1 MTLNYFEINQL
12 GAYIID
18 AWQNQLQTEADPTSG
33 KWYRNGPNN
42 TLGLVGGLT
51 DQLITD
57 LSISPDQQKFN
68 QTKEI
73 AASTTLD
80 NRQGL
85 LDNTPATQTLEWTI
99 TNTSTAT
106 HQTSNSIKSGISD
119 KLTFK
124 GKVGSVEISNETTIS
139 IEYQYSWAD
148 SQSNSLTDSKK
159 FSTSIPFKAPTG
171 KVIKLIVMADT
182 LDLSIPYSAQILLSG
197 QSDANFS
204 QPVQESTFFSANA
217 GTLCSWIKKYGSA
230 KNDGLSFDVDQS
242 DPSRGIA
249 AMTGTLRAKQ
259 SVNFT
264 VFAVDI
270 TSSYSSDPTSQ
281 SLLNNILSG
290 KPTKEVLNAIPVA
303 IAQ

>member
-1 MTLNYFEINQL
+1 
-12 GAYIID
+12 
-18 AWQNQLQTEADPTSG
+18 
-33 KWYRNGPNN
+33 
-42 TLGLVGGLT
+42 VGGLT

-57 LSISPDQQKFN
+57 LSFSPDQQEFN
-68 QTKEI
+68 QTREI

-99 TNTSTAT
+99 ANTSTAT
-106 HQTSNSIKSGISD
+106 HQTSSSIKSGITD

-124 GKVGSVEISNETTIS
+124 GKVGSSVEISNETTIN
-139 IEYQYSWAD
+139 IEYQYSWTD
-148 SQSNSLTDSKK
+148 TLSNSLTDTKK
-159 FSTSIPFKAPTG
+159 FAISIPFKAPTG

-182 LDLSIPYSAQILLSG
+182 LKLSIPYSAQILLSG

-204 QPVQESTFFSANA
+204 KPVQGSTSFSANA

-230 KNDGLSFDVDQS
+230 KNDGLSFDVDHS

-249 AMTGTLRAKQ
+249 AMTGTLSAKQ

-264 VFAVDI
+264 VVAVDI

-290 KPTKEVLNAIPVA
+290 KPTKEVINTFPVP